1 MKKWNC
7 PTLTLLSAD
16 LLTSFI
22 KVTARSIKCEKAYV
36 R

>member
-7 PTLTLLSAD
+7 PTLTVLNSIMVNSLILAN
-16 LLTSFI
+16 
-22 KVTARSIKCEKAYV
+22 ARSICERAFI